1 MYSQEEN
8 IIALS
13 TPSGVGAIAVIR
25 LSGPEVIG
33 IVDQFFFGKN
43 LTRVEGHTVHYGK
56 IRDEEG
62 NMIDECMATVF
73 RGPRSYTREDCV
85 ELSCHG
91 SPYIVQEVIAL
102 FLRNGIQHAKPG
114 EFTMRAF
121 LNGQLDLSQAEGV
134 ADLIASDSKMS
145 HQLALQQM
153 RGGFSE
159 EIKNLR
165 DRLIKFASLL
175 ELELDFGEE
184 DVEFADRTALNNL
197 IAEIMTVVKSLITSF
212 SLGNV
217 LKHGVATVI
226 AGKPNAGKST
236 LLNALLNEERAIVS
250 DIAGT
255 TRDTIEE
262 SLNIKGVQFRL
273 IDTAGLR
280 DSEDSIESIGVERA
294 FAKIGSSA
302 ILLYVFDVI
311 ENEPAVFEKELYRTL
326 SKVEGEQKPIL
337 LLVANKMDLNPYTK
351 MEDYYIEGLVHEKN
365 LVTTSALNK
374 MNIDYLKEKLYD
386 LVIQDPDG
394 LDKTIVSNSRHLS
407 SLNDTLENLTEV
419 KDGLANGISSDL
431 VAIDIRR
438 ALHHLGLITGEIST
452 DDLLDS
458 IFRDFCIG
466 K

>member
-1 MYSQEEN
+1 MDIHIED
-8 IIALS
+8 IVALS
-13 TPSGVGAIAVIR
+13 TAPGIGAIAVIR
-25 LSGPEVIG
+25 FSGPQVIG

-43 LTRVEGHTVHYGK
+43 LTRVKGNTVHYGK
-56 IRDEEG
+56 IRDENG

-73 RGPRSYTREDCV
+73 RAPRSYTREDSI

-91 SPYIVQEVIAL
+91 STYIVNEIIAL
-102 FLRNGIQHAKPG
+102 FLRNGIKLAKPG

-145 HQLALQQM
+145 HQLALRQM

-184 DVEFADRTALNNL
+184 DVEFADRTALNEL
-197 IAEIMTVVKSLITSF
+197 IEEIMAVVNKLISSF

-217 LKHGVATVI
+217 LKNGVSTVI

-250 DIAGT
+250 EIAGT

-262 SLNIKGVQFRL
+262 SLNVKGVQFRL

-280 DSEDSIESIGVERA
+280 DAKDSIESIGVERA
-294 FAKIGSSA
+294 FAKMESSA
-302 ILLYVFDVI
+302 ILLYAFDII
-311 ENEPAVFEKELYRTL
+311 ETSPEQLEKDLYLAL
-326 SKVEGEQKPIL
+326 SKIKGKEKPAL
-337 LLVANKMDLNPYTK
+337 LIVANKMDLNPYTK
-351 MEDYYIEGLVHEKN
+351 AEDFYIKDLIDEN
-365 LVTTSALNK
+365 NFITTSAINN
-374 MNIDYLKEKLYD
+374 MNIEYLKEKLYD
-386 LVIQDPDG
+386 LVINDPQL
-394 LDKTIVSNSRHLS
+394 LDNTIVSNSRHLA
-407 SLNDTLENLTEV
+407 SLNDTSQNLTEV
-419 KDGLANGISSDL
+419 KTALAANVSSDL
-431 VAIDIRR
+431 VALDIRR